1 MVDTIG
7 AVVHGHSKK
16 RSVLVVGLH
25 LLGAVASA
33 SLLGAALGAL
43 GALLGAPWGPI
54 GIAMVAVVA
63 VVYLARETF
72 GAPVPI
78 PQWRRQVPSWW
89 RDFYSPPTAAFLFG
103 AGLGVGFLTFLTFGT
118 FVAVAT
124 AALAGGDPLLGALL
138 CAPFG
143 IARAVAV
150 ALASLDETRQR
161 SESLGEGRGPAVLNA
176 LALAAVPVSALAA
189 TFV

>member
-16 RSVLVVGLH
+16 RSLAVIGLH
-25 LLGAVASA
+25 FLGAAITAALLGA
-33 SLLGAALGAL
+33 GLGAL
-43 GALLGAPWGPI
+43 GALLGAPWG
-54 GIAMVAVVA
+54 GTGLAVIALVA
-63 VVYLARETF
+63 VVYLARESF

-78 PQWRRQVPSWW
+78 PEWRRQVPSWW
-89 RDFYSPPTAAFLFG
+89 RDFFTPPTAAFLFG

-124 AALAGGDPLLGALL
+124 AALVGGDPSLGAVL

-143 IARAVAV
+143 IARATAV

-161 SESLGEGRGPAVLNA
+161 SVSLGEGRVPAALNVA
-176 LALAAVPVSALAA
+176 ALAAVPLSALAA
-189 TFV
+189 MA